1 MKYVLILA
9 TGRSGSTTLQRI
21 INTIPKTMLY
31 GENSGLVWSL
41 IKSHIDLARFKSI
54 VKDNLYNLRKK
65 LNLSLIDKKQIT
77 YNEYIDNNHPPI
89 WYNVVDHDNV
99 SLKITD
105 IISDIIYHTD
115 EEIIG
120 FKHLLKD
127 TDDNLSILKKFIELF
142 PDSKI
147 IINYRKD
154 VESQSK
160 SKWYANNPESTELL
174 NCLNELCINL
184 YNNFEEHCYLME
196 FNDIF
201 NVNKVKEMFDFLG
214 KELNEEEY
222 TSVINNKLDY

>member
-31 GENSGLVWSL
+31 GENCGLIWSL
-41 IKSHIDLARFKSI
+41 IKCHIDLARFKSK
-54 VKDNLYNLRKK
+54 VKDDLYILEKK
-65 LNLSLIDKKQIT
+65 MNISLTDKKQIT

-99 SLKITD
+99 NLKITD
-105 IISDIIYHTD
+105 IISDIIYDTD
-115 EEIIG
+115 KEIIG
-120 FKHLLKD
+120 FKHLLEIK
-127 TDDNLSILKKFIELF
+127 DDNLSILKKFIELF
-142 PDSKI
+142 PDTKI

-154 VESQSK
+154 IESQSK
-160 SKWYANNPESTELL
+160 SKWWGNLSNPESTELL
-174 NCLNELCINL
+174 NCLNKLSIDL
-184 YNNFEEHCYLME
+184 YNNFNKQCYLME

-214 KELNEEEY
+214 KELNEEE
-222 TSVINNKLDY
+222 